1 MAELGRYYTDN
12 QTGIAYTLV
21 GDYYLPD
28 LEAPKVIIRA
38 IGRYGRE
45 RLNYLKRHRRITYT
59 NLLTSG
65 KLNEHL
71 YETDEAANDRI
82 ECLIRQMAECE
93 GVTENLKAENMML
106 WVQTINSIQNRAI
119 EITRDELIYA

>member
-59 NLLTSG
+59 YLLTSG
-65 KLNEHL
+65 KLSEHL
-71 YETDEAANDRI
+71 YEIDETANDRI
-82 ECLIRQMAECE
+82 EYLVRQMANRES
-93 GVTENLKAENMML
+93 VTEKLKAEDMML
-106 WVQTINSIQNRAI
+106 WVKTIKKNSKPSNRNC
-119 EITRDELIYA
+119 T